1 MPIPTEVKEELERQM
16 AVWASLYSDVQDLNV
31 QLAAMDLQRA
41 ELEERCS
48 EAEAELE
55 RAALAVNGAVAALDP
70 SDPALMREVEEA
82 IAPFVARAQVRGM
95 VS

>member
-41 ELEERCS
+41 ELEARCA

-70 SDPALMREVEEA
+70 SDPTLMREVEEV